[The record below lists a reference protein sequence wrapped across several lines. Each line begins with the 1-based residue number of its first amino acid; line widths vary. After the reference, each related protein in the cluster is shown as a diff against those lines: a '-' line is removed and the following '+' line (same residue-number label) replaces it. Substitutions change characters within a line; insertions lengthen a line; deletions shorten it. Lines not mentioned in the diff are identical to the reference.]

1 MSNAIQAPPP
11 PSAGAADSARARVAH
26 ALFLVYLGVM
36 ALLFLLPVP
45 HRLDAAATRFDG
57 ITHFLIFF
65 VYALL
70 RQVDHRPAVARTL
83 LGAVLLAGG
92 VELIQ
97 WALPYRGA
105 QWADFAAGVAGAVV
119 GLTVSLLMT
128 RTGRRALCVSGALL
142 GGLAGRPAVAAAQGS
157 PYIQLDDPR
166 MARFE
171 LLVDRGVIPDPTPL
185 VRPFTEAQAVAA
197 LRALSPRATAS
208 DSAQARSLLKLW
220 VPPDTVYW
228 GRVEFALGVQAA
240 THARRDPVRP
250 AGDGGVW
257 PFGSLEFLGVFGPVV
272 AHAELYGEN
281 RLNDD
286 PDWPANITDATIPSE
301 LTYRYPVA
309 YVSAQW
315 KPAELFIGQLS
326 REWGPRGVPGIPLSG
341 WGYPYYHGAFNVGTR
356 DIRLQGVVAQLEDW
370 ADTAGQVIH
379 RYQVAH
385 RLGVQVTPKI
395 HLALWQTAILAGVD
409 QTLNARWITP
419 VGVMFLGNT
428 LSSGDEAQLMF
439 GGDGRIVLNNGISLE
454 GQLAID
460 DFRWFAQ
467 DSAGDRPNRWAFTA
481 SVMGPVGSSGSWR
494 ALYTQV
500 STYALRTFAPEQDY
514 INVGVGLGRQFVDGD
529 QLTFTTTWPVRTG
542 WVVTPELTFLRQG
555 AAEITDSFP
564 PDLTGLDG
572 FLSGVVAKTGR
583 LAVGVRG
590 QQGRVR
596 IQGNLGVNQTWNA
609 DHIEG
614 NTATT
619 FVAQV
624 MATVRIGKRGAL
636 R

>member
-1 MSNAIQAPPP
+1 MQAPPP
-11 PSAGAADSARARVAH
+11 LSVAPGSSARGRAAH
-26 ALFLVYLGVM
+26 AFFLLYLAVM

-45 HRLDAAATRFDG
+45 PQLNAAATRFDG
-57 ITHFLIFF
+57 LTHFLIFLVF
-65 VYALL
+65 TILYRLDRHA
-70 RQVDHRPAVARTL
+70 PAWRTL
-83 LGAVLLAGG
+83 LVAGLIAGG
-92 VELIQ
+92 VELVQ

-119 GLTVSLLMT
+119 GLALSLVT
-128 RTGRRALCVSGALL
+128 ARGARRALAVLGAAL
-142 GGLAGRPAVAAAQGS
+142 GALAGRPSSAAAQGS

-197 LRALSPRATAS
+197 LRALSPRASAS
-208 DSAQARSLLKLW
+208 DSAQAASLLKLW
-220 VPPDTVYW
+220 TPPDTVYW
-228 GRVEFALGVQAA
+228 GRIEFALGLQAA
-240 THARRDPVRP
+240 THARRDPVHP

-257 PFGSLEFLGVFGPVV
+257 PFGSLEFLGVFGPIV

-286 PDWPANITDATIPSE
+286 PDWPANITGATVPSE

-341 WGYPYYHGAFNVGTR
+341 WGYPYYHGAFNIGTR

-370 ADTAGQVIH
+370 ADSSGQVIH

-385 RLGVQVTPKI
+385 RLGFQVTPKI
-395 HLALWQTAILAGVD
+395 NLALWQTAIVAGVD

-439 GGDGRIVLNNGISLE
+439 GGDGRIVLNNGIALE

-467 DSAGDRPNRWAFTA
+467 GDTTDRPNRWAFTMSA
-481 SVMGPVGSSGSWR
+481 MGPLGSKGSWR

-500 STYALRTFAPEQDY
+500 STYAFRTFAPEQDY

-529 QLTFTTTWPVRTG
+529 QLTFTTAWPIRQG

-555 AAEITDSFP
+555 AAQITDSFP
-564 PDLTGLDG
+564 PSLDGLDG
-572 FLSGVVAKTGR
+572 FLSGVVAKTAR

-596 IQGNLGVNQTWNA
+596 VQGNLGVNQTWNA

>member
-1 MSNAIQAPPP
+1 MTNRDTQEAPSR
-11 PSAGAADSARARVAH
+11 PSAAH
-26 ALFLVYLGVM
+26 ALFLLYLLAM

-45 HRLDAAATRFDG
+45 QRLLGAAGRFDDLA
-57 ITHFLIFF
+57 HFLIFLVF
-65 VYALL
+65 AVLYRL
-70 RQVDHRPAVARTL
+70 DSRPTAVRTL
-83 LGAVLLAGG
+83 SVSVLLAGG
-92 VELIQ
+92 IELAQ
-97 WALPYRGA
+97 YALPFRGG
-105 QWADFAAGVAGAVV
+105 QWADFAAGVAGAMV
-119 GLTVSLLMT
+119 GLALSLLT
-128 RTGRRALCVSGALL
+128 RRGARRALVALGAAL
-142 GGLAGRPAVAAAQGS
+142 GALAGRPSNAAAQGS

-208 DSAQARSLLKLW
+208 DSAQAASLLKLW
-220 VPPDTVYW
+220 TPPDTVYW

-240 THARRDPVRP
+240 THARRDPVHP

-257 PFGSLEFLGVFGPVV
+257 PFGSLEFLGVFGPIV

-286 PDWPANITDATIPSE
+286 PDWPANITGATIPSE

-341 WGYPYYHGAFNVGTR
+341 WGYPYYHGAFNIGTR
-356 DIRLQGVVAQLEDW
+356 DLRLQGVVAQLEDW
-370 ADTAGQVIH
+370 ADTSGQVIH

-385 RLGVQVTPKI
+385 RLGFQVTPKI
-395 HLALWQTAILAGVD
+395 NLALWQTAIIAGVD

-439 GGDGRIVLNNGISLE
+439 GGDGRIVLNNGVAFE
-454 GQLAID
+454 GQVAID

-467 DSAGDRPNRWAFTA
+467 GDTTDRPNRWAFTMSA
-481 SVMGPVGSSGSWR
+481 MGPLGSKGSWR

-500 STYALRTFAPEQDY
+500 STYALRTYLPEQDY
-514 INVGVGLGRQFVDGD
+514 INIGVGLGRQFVDGD

-555 AAEITDSFP
+555 EAEITDSFP
-564 PDLTGLDG
+564 PTLR
-572 FLSGVVAKTGR
+572 AR
-583 LAVGVRG
+583 
-590 QQGRVR
+590 
-596 IQGNLGVNQTWNA
+596 
-609 DHIEG
+609 
-614 NTATT
+614 TAS
-619 FVAQV
+619 
-624 MATVRIGKRGAL
+624 
-636 R
+636 

>member
-1 MSNAIQAPPP
+1 
-11 PSAGAADSARARVAH
+11 
-26 ALFLVYLGVM
+26 
-36 ALLFLLPVP
+36 
-45 HRLDAAATRFDG
+45 
-57 ITHFLIFF
+57 
-65 VYALL
+65 
-70 RQVDHRPAVARTL
+70 
-83 LGAVLLAGG
+83 
-92 VELIQ
+92 
-97 WALPYRGA
+97 
-105 QWADFAAGVAGAVV
+105 
-119 GLTVSLLMT
+119 
-128 RTGRRALCVSGALL
+128 
-142 GGLAGRPAVAAAQGS
+142 
-157 PYIQLDDPR
+157 
-166 MARFE
+166 
-171 LLVDRGVIPDPTPL
+171 
-185 VRPFTEAQAVAA
+185 VAA

-208 DSAQARSLLKLW
+208 DSAQAASLLRHW
-220 VPPDTVYW
+220 TPPDTVYW

-240 THARRDPVRP
+240 THARRDPVHP

-286 PDWPANITDATIPSE
+286 PDWPANITGATIPSE

-409 QTLNARWITP
+409 QNLTAKWITP

-428 LSSGDEAQLMF
+428 LSTGDEAQLMF
-439 GGDGRIVLNNGISLE
+439 GGDGRILFGNGMSIE

-467 DSAGDRPNRWAFTA
+467 GDTTDRPNRWAFTMSA
-481 SVMGPVGSSGSWR
+481 MGPIGSTGSWR

-500 STYALRTFAPEQDY
+500 STYALRTTLPELGY

-529 QLTFTTTWPVRTG
+529 QLTVTGSWPVRGG

-555 AAEITDSFP
+555 EAEMTDSFP
-564 PDLTGLDG
+564 DITGQDG
-572 FLSGVVAKTGR
+572 FLSGVVARTGR
-583 LAVGVRG
+583 VAVGVRG

-596 IQGNLGVNQTWNA
+596 VQENLGVNQTWNA

-624 MATVRIGKRGAL
+624 MATVRIGKKGAL